1 MSICQG
7 GALSKPQGKERDAY
21 RLPTNVYP
29 SHYDLIFKTDLE
41 KLVFE
46 GQGIVHLD
54 VKEAT
59 NHVIFNF
66 NPSVKLTNLSLKNAT
81 TGETHSYSVPAPSN
95 ASEPDVNE
103 SNLAT
108 EATPVE
114 DLSSVKAGQV
124 KVDKAQER
132 IAIGVPESW
141 KLDAN
146 AKVSL
151 HATWTDKLTDSMM
164 GYYKSTWKKDGKD
177 AHYAL
182 TQFEPTAARRAYPSW
197 DEPALKSTYTI
208 AMVSRKGLTNLS
220 NMPAVEEKPWT
231 GSIAFD
237 GENLGDGLSKS
248 DEGEWIVT
256 KFDKTP
262 LISSYLVAFAN
273 GEFVHLDSE
282 YKSPLSGKTVPLRI
296 YTTPELIHQAQFAL
310 DVKAKALPVYEE
322 VFDIEYPLPKL
333 DTLVASAFD
342 AGAMENWGLITGR
355 TSVFLWDP
363 KKSSLS
369 AKKRV
374 IDVQSHECAHMWF
387 GNVVSP
393 EWWTYL
399 WLNEAFATLMGEVI
413 IPDRIFPEFNVRQE
427 FLTGHL
433 ASALGLDAVR
443 SSHPIE
449 VDCPDA
455 NQINQIFDSI
465 SYSKGASVLRMLSAV
480 VGEEKFLKGVSI
492 YLKKRLF
499 GNSVTE
505 DLWDG
510 IAEASGVDVA
520 KIMKEWTLK
529 VGFPVLTVEE
539 VENGSK
545 IKVRQNRFLNTGDVK
560 PEEDETLWYVPLE
573 LKTVASDGKASVNH
587 KAILHDREA
596 TFDIGDAK
604 AFKLNAETVGVY
616 RVAYSA
622 DRLSALGEEAAKK
635 ESGFTTEDRIG
646 LVSDAMTLARAGY
659 SKTSGGLN
667 LVSKLSGEQEYR
679 VWDSIAMSLGKLKSV
694 WWEQPEEVRAA
705 LDKFR
710 GDLLR
715 PVAERLGWDF
725 TENEDPATAQLRAL
739 AIGTLASSEDASM
752 IAEIQK
758 RFQPFLANGDDSQIP
773 ADVQRT
779 IFTIAVRH
787 GGEQEYQKIREVY
800 DNPPN
805 PSTKIDALLALGA
818 PKDPKLIQKTFDMIG
833 DGSILDQDIMYAFV
847 ALTSNRLAARD
858 VAKYFK
864 DNYDTLMKRLGDNFG
879 ITRLVSYAFSSLT
892 TKEDLADIDAF
903 FKDKKTEKYKLALA
917 QTKDTIQAS
926 IGWLERDREDVET
939 WLKEN
944 KYMG

>member
-1 MSICQG
+1 MSVCQG
-7 GALSKPQGKERDAY
+7 GHSKPKGPEGDAY

-29 SHYDLIFKTDLE
+29 THYDLIFKTDLE
-41 KLVFE
+41 GLIFE

-54 VKEAT
+54 VKDT
-59 NHVIFNF
+59 TKNVIFNF
-66 NPSVKLTNLSLKNAT
+66 SPSVQLKHLSLKNAS
-81 TGETHSYSVPAPSN
+81 GQVHEYQVPTA
-95 ASEPDVNE
+95 AKESEPDVNE
-103 SNLAT
+103 SNNAT
-108 EATPVE
+108 EDTPVE
-114 DLSSVKAGQV
+114 DLSKVGAGQV
-124 KVDKAQER
+124 LVDKAQER
-132 IAIGVPESW
+132 IALGVPESW
-141 KLDAN
+141 TLEKD
-146 AKVSL
+146 SRITL
-151 HATWTDKLTDSMM
+151 HATWVDTLGDSMM

-197 DEPALKSTYTI
+197 DEPKLKSTYTI
-208 AMVSRKGLTNLS
+208 AMVSRKGLVNLS
-220 NMPAVEEKPWT
+220 NMPAESEQPWT
-231 GSIAFD
+231 GSVALEG
-237 GENLGDGLSKS
+237 GELGDALSKT
-248 DEGEWIVT
+248 EGEWIVT
-256 KFDKTP
+256 KFEKTP
-262 LISSYLVAFAN
+262 LISSYLVAWAN

-322 VFDIEYPLPKL
+322 IFDIEYPLPKL
-333 DTLVASAFD
+333 DTL
-342 AGAMENWGLITGR
+342 GAMENWGLITGR

-363 KKSSLS
+363 KKSSLA

-413 IPDRIFPEFNVRQE
+413 IPDKIFPEFNVRQE

-455 NQINQIFDSI
+455 NKVNQIFDSI

-480 VGEEKFLKGVSI
+480 VGEDKFLKGVSI
-492 YLKKRLF
+492 YLKKLLY

-510 IAEASGVDVA
+510 ISEASGVDVA

-529 VGFPVLTVEE
+529 VGFPVITVEE
-539 VENGSK
+539 VEGGK

-573 LKTVASDGKASVNH
+573 LKTVTKDGKSSIDH
-587 KAILHDREA
+587 KAILHEREA
-596 TFDIGDAK
+596 TFDVGDAK

-622 DRLSALGEEAAKK
+622 ERLLALGEEAAKK

-667 LVSKLSGEQEYR
+667 LISKLSGEQEFR
-679 VWDSIAMSLGKLKSV
+679 VWDSIAASLGKLKAV
-694 WWEQPEEVRAA
+694 WWEQPEEVRNAF
-705 LDKFR
+705 DKFR
-710 GDLLR
+710 AQLFR
-715 PVAERLGWDF
+715 PVAERLGWKF
-725 TENEDPATAQLRAL
+725 AEGEDPATAQLRAL
-739 AIGTLASSEDASM
+739 AIGSLAGAEDAAM
-752 IAEIQK
+752 IQEIQK
-758 RFQPFLANGDDSQIP
+758 RFQPFLTSNDDSQIP

-787 GGEQEYQKIREVY
+787 GGEAEYKKIREVY

-818 PKDPKLIQKTFDMIG
+818 TKDTNLIKKTFTMLD
-833 DGSILDQDIMYAFV
+833 DGSVLDQDLMYAFV
-847 ALTSNRLAARD
+847 ALSSNRLATRD

-864 DNYDTLMKRLGDNFG
+864 DNYSVLMKRFGDNFG
-879 ITRLVSYAFSSLT
+879 ISRLVTYAFNSLT
-892 TKEDLADIDAF
+892 TKEDLADITAF
-903 FKDKKTEKYKLALA
+903 FEGKKTDKYKMALA

-926 IGWLERDREDVET
+926 ISWLERDREDVEK
-939 WLKEN
+939 WLKDN
-944 KYMG
+944 NFLN